1 MEIYLAQGHKAGKC
15 WSWDSNINLNKSDSK
30 VLYSVEK
37 RRSHVLKTSFF
48 TLHHITEERTEPSS
62 SPTGP
67 PMALTLSSHG
77 GTDSLSDHLSWG
89 NTAL

>member
-1 MEIYLAQGHKAGKC
+1 MEMYLAQGHKAGKC

-48 TLHHITEERTEPSS
+48 TLHHITEETTELSS

-67 PMALTLSSHG
+67 PWP
-77 GTDSLSDHLSWG
+77 SLSPPMVG
-89 NTAL
+89 RTAYLTI